1 MIRNRAVSRLRATVG
16 AMGGLLLL
24 GVGGAALADEVQQDG
39 VDLDVTIEEQEPAG
53 MLSLSVAADSET
65 LTEV

>member
-24 GVGGAALADEVQQDG
+24 GVCGAAHADDVQQDG
-39 VDLDVTIEEQEPAG
+39 VDLDVTIEEQEIGRA
-53 MLSLSVAADSET
+53 SCRERV
-65 LTEV
+65 

>member
-24 GVGGAALADEVQQDG
+24 GVGGAALADDVQQDG
-39 VDLDVTIEEQEPAG
+39 VDLDVTIE
-53 MLSLSVAADSET
+53 
-65 LTEV
+65 

>member
-24 GVGGAALADEVQQDG
+24 GVGGAALADDVQQDG
-39 VDLDVTIEEQEPAG
+39 VDLDVTIATTDRKSTR
-53 MLSLSVAADSET
+53 LNSSHR
-65 LTEV
+65 

>member
-53 MLSLSVAADSET
+53 MLYLSDRKSV
-65 LTEV
+65 V